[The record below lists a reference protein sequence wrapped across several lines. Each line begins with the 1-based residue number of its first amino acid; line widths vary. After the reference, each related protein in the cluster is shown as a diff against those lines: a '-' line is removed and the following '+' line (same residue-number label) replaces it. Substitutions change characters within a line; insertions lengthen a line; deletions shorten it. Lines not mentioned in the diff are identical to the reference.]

1 MPVEFGQG
9 DVIKGKISRDDVA
22 ELCIALLETPGMANV
37 SFEIKSTVPF
47 SQPWTP
53 EDSAKSADKDRSW
66 TSVVQA
72 AGLEAGVTGKTI
84 DGVYTGGA
92 RSTS

>member
-1 MPVEFGQG
+1 
-9 DVIKGKISRDDVA
+9 
-22 ELCIALLETPGMANV
+22 MADV

-47 SQPWTP
+47 SQPWTS
-53 EDSAKSADKDRSW
+53 EDSAQSADKGRSW
-66 TSVVQA
+66 PRVVQA

-92 RSTS
+92 KGGT

>member
-9 DVIKGKISRDDVA
+9 DVLKGKISRDDVA
-22 ELCIALLETPGMANV
+22 QLCVALLETPGMADV

-47 SQPWTP
+47 SQPWSSD
-53 EDSAKSADKDRSW
+53 DSEQSGDKDRSW
-66 TSVVQA
+66 PGVVQA
-72 AGLEAGVTGKTI
+72 ASLEAGVTGKTI

-92 RSTS
+92 TGK